1 VSMRP
6 RRPRQGNPTAPG
18 HADRGNIRAAVVAPA
33 VELRPAELALVIA
46 SLAELAAR
54 LKGFRARLA
63 AIEAALQ
70 RSSGSTS
77 RSKRASRCPNWSRS
91 S

>member
-1 VSMRP
+1 MSIRP
-6 RRPRQGNPTAPG
+6 RRPRQEYPAAPG
-18 HADRGNIRAAVVAPA
+18 HAGCGSSRAAVATPA
-33 VELRPAELALVIA
+33 VELRPDELALVMA

-54 LKGFRARLA
+54 LREFRARLA
-63 AIEAALQ
+63 AVEAALQ

-77 RSKRASRCPNWSRS
+77 RSRRASRTPNWSRS